1 MYNSAIATSDTNII
15 VNSVVVLFIMEI
27 DEYIFAALE
36 AINEKW
42 TKHASDSESS
52 SDTEEKEGAIEELKE
67 EVAVQKAQIASQQEE
82 LMRQKDQMARQNSE
96 ITMLREAVQKMQDSL
111 VGVATSSESIG
122 QCAAAAGESLTVLSA
137 ESEDNCSGGVLR
149 GAEATNEIEDEFA
162 SDELMSEGA
171 DSRVSTR

>member
-1 MYNSAIATSDTNII
+1 MYNSAIATSDTDII
-15 VNSVVVLFIMEI
+15 VNSVVVLFIMEM

-42 TKHASDSESS
+42 TKHASGSESS
-52 SDTEEKEGAIEELKE
+52 SDAEEKEGAIEELKE
-67 EVAVQKAQIASQQEE
+67 DIAVQKAQIASQQEE

-111 VGVATSSESIG
+111 VGVVTSSENIG
-122 QCAAAAGESLTVLSA
+122 QCAADESLTVLSA
-137 ESEDNCSGGVLR
+137 ESEDNCSGGVPR
-149 GAEATNEIEDEFA
+149 EAEATNEIEDEFT
-162 SDELMSEGA
+162 SEGA